1 MRNYKKMP
9 VNLFTFSR
17 FWVTIESKAI
27 YKVVKQGGIKIMIAK
42 IQSYT
47 LIGLDGVPVTVEAD
61 ISKGM
66 PAYDMVGLPDTAV
79 KESKERVR
87 SAIKNSA
94 LPFPSH
100 KITVNLAPASVK
112 KEGSAF
118 DLPVAVS
125 LLCASGVLQ
134 ADTENTVFLGE
145 LALNGELR
153 PVKGVL
159 PTLISARDKGFTKFV
174 LPYENRKEAGFVRGV
189 EIYAP
194 KTLKELVGHLSGL
207 KPLVPVPETA
217 FEKSSEGENQAFD
230 LAFVKG
236 QPIAKR
242 ALEVAVAGGHNILFV
257 GPPGSGK
264 TMLARSIPSML
275 PDMSFDE
282 ALEITKIHS
291 VAGTLGER
299 GIVTQ
304 RPFRSPHHTAT
315 TVSLCGGGSKSVHP
329 GEISLAH
336 GGVLFLD
343 ELPEYKRSSLES
355 LRQPLEDGVITVS
368 RAGGTVTYPASFM
381 LCASMNPC
389 PCGNYG
395 SSKRRCTCT
404 PNDIRRYRARVSGP
418 LLDRIDIQVEV
429 DGVDYDDLVSEEVE
443 ETSAQVKARADSAR
457 KIQRERFENSAINT
471 NAEMGEKETRAYCK
485 LSKEC
490 EDLLREAFE
499 SLHLSARARSRILKV
514 ARTIA
519 DLALSEEITPEHLY
533 EAISYR
539 AYESDSDI
547 DV

>member
-1 MRNYKKMP
+1 
-9 VNLFTFSR
+9 
-17 FWVTIESKAI
+17 
-27 YKVVKQGGIKIMIAK
+27 MIARV
-42 IQSYT
+42 QSYA
-47 LIGLDGVPVTVEAD
+47 LNGLDGVSVTVEAD
-61 ISKGM
+61 IMRGLPS
-66 PAYDMVGLPDTAV
+66 YEMVGLPDAAV

-94 LPFPSH
+94 IEFPLH
-100 KITVNLAPASVK
+100 KITINLAPAYVK

-125 LLCASGVLQ
+125 ILSASGALQ
-134 ADTENTVFLGE
+134 ANTDGVVLLGE

-153 PVKGVL
+153 PIKGVL
-159 PTLISARDKGFTKFV
+159 PAVISARDKGFSEFIV
-174 LPYENRKEAGFVRGV
+174 PFANGKEAGYVRGV
-189 EIYAP
+189 KVFAA
-194 KTLKELVGHLSGL
+194 KTLKEVIDHLSGVARL
-207 KPLVPVPETA
+207 ERVENAPFERSETNG
-217 FEKSSEGENQAFD
+217 KQTHD

-264 TMLARSIPSML
+264 TMLARALPSVL
-275 PDMSFDE
+275 PDMAFDE

-291 VAGTLGER
+291 VAGTLGEA
-299 GIVTQ
+299 GIVKE

-315 TVSLCGGGSKSVHP
+315 TVSLCGGGNKTVHP

-343 ELPEYKRSSLES
+343 ELPEYKRSTLEA

-395 SSKRRCTCT
+395 SKQRRCTCT

-429 DGVDYDDLVSEEVE
+429 DGVAYDDLTSETEE
-443 ETSAQVKARADSAR
+443 ETSATVKARADSAR
-457 KIQRERFENSAINT
+457 RIQRERFLDGAVKT

-485 LSKEC
+485 LDAEC
-490 EDLLREAFE
+490 ESVLKEAFE
-499 SLHLSARARSRILKV
+499 SLRLSARARSRILKV

-519 DLALSEEITPEHLY
+519 DLDLSENILPEHLY

-539 AYESDSDI
+539 TYGAGDNE
-547 DV
+547 

>member
-1 MRNYKKMP
+1 
-9 VNLFTFSR
+9 
-17 FWVTIESKAI
+17 
-27 YKVVKQGGIKIMIAK
+27 MIARV
-42 IQSYT
+42 QSYA
-47 LIGLDGVPVTVEAD
+47 LSGLEGVSVTVEAD
-61 ISKGM
+61 ISRGM
-66 PAYDMVGLPDTAV
+66 PAYEMVGLGDTAV

-94 LPFPSH
+94 LEFPLH
-100 KITVNLAPASVK
+100 KITINLAPAYVR
-112 KEGSAF
+112 KEGSSF

-125 LLCASGVLQ
+125 LLLGSGALV
-134 ADTENTVFLGE
+134 ADVTGIVFLGE

-153 PVKGVL
+153 PVTGVL
-159 PTLISARDKGFTKFV
+159 PSIISARDKGFTKFII
-174 LPYENRKEAGFVRGV
+174 PKDNEKEAGYIHGV
-189 EIYAP
+189 EVYAA
-194 KTLKELVGHLSGL
+194 KTLREVVDHLSGHA
-207 KPLVPVPETA
+207 PMQSVETTA
-217 FEKSSEGENQAFD
+217 FTVATEEKERSHD

-236 QPIAKR
+236 QGIAKR

-264 TMLARSIPSML
+264 TMLARSIPSVL

-291 VAGTLGER
+291 VAGVLGEE
-299 GIVTQ
+299 GIVTE

-315 TVSLCGGGSKSVHP
+315 TVSLCGGGNKSVHP

-389 PCGNYG
+389 PCGHFG

-404 PNDIRRYRARVSGP
+404 PNDIRRYRARISGP

-429 DGVDYDDLVSEEVE
+429 DGVEYDDLVSDAKEE
-443 ETSAQVKARADSAR
+443 SSFDVKQRADAAR
-457 KIQRERFENSAINT
+457 KVQRVRFENSAVKT
-471 NAEMGEKETRAYCK
+471 NAEMGEKETREYCR
-485 LSKEC
+485 LDKEC
-490 EDLLREAFE
+490 EDVLREAFE
-499 SLHLSARARSRILKV
+499 RLHLSARARSRILKV

-519 DLALSEEITPEHLY
+519 DLELSENITPEHLY

-539 AYESDSDI
+539 TYGAELSELD
-547 DV
+547 